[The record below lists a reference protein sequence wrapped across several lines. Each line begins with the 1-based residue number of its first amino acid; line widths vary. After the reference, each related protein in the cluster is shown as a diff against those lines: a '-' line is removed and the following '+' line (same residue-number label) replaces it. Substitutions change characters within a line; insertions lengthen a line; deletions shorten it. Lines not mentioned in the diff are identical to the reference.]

1 MEYRTAQQ
9 ELVDD
14 DDDSAEVEKRN
25 RLLLDAEKAR
35 KEAALA
41 EKRKK
46 VHMGKVVQEAGT
58 LQQPAPGKGQKQNM
72 FRL

>member
-9 ELVDD
+9 EIVDS
-14 DDDSAEVEKRN
+14 DDDSAELEKRN

-46 VHMGKVVQEAGT
+46 ARIDVDDAVVAVVVDVVGCGCVCP
-58 LQQPAPGKGQKQNM
+58 LC
-72 FRL
+72 